1 MITTGSGVK
10 FVAPCMQ
17 SRLFIPSNAKAMP
30 LILLS
35 LKLWCNKV
43 ISDKLQGC
51 SDFYFSLSLPSSKL
65 TSLLSKHVDIVHFVL
80 FSLRAKIGSKCFV
93 QSPDS

>member
-1 MITTGSGVK
+1 
-10 FVAPCMQ
+10 
-17 SRLFIPSNAKAMP
+17 MP

-65 TSLLSKHVDIVHFVL
+65 TSLLLKHVDIVHFVL
-80 FSLRAKIGSKCFV
+80 FSF
-93 QSPDS
+93 